1 MSDDANAEDR
11 LAMASAVVSATPQ
24 QVWRSL
30 TEPSL
35 VKEYFFGTEVA
46 TGWKQGSAITYT
58 GEYEGKAYE
67 DKGAVLEVDEPR
79 LLRTSFFSPMSG
91 LPDVPEYYQ
100 HVTYRIEAADQGSK
114 VTITQDHNAS
124 DEAAEHSSANWQ
136 TILDG
141 LARVAPRA

>member
-1 MSDDANAEDR
+1 MSDDANAADR
-11 LAMASAVVSATPQ
+11 VATASAVISATPQ

-35 VKEYFFGTEVA
+35 VKEYFFGTKVD
-46 TGWKQGSAITYT
+46 TDWKPGSAITYT

-67 DKGAVLEVDEPR
+67 DKGVVLEVDEPR

-91 LPDVPEYYQ
+91 LPDVPENYQ
-100 HVTYRIEAADQGSK
+100 NVTYRIEAADQGSK

-124 DEAAEHSSANWQ
+124 AEAAEHSSSKGQ

-141 LARVAPRA
+141 LAKVAPRA

>member
-1 MSDDANAEDR
+1 MSDHPNAENR
-11 LAMASAVVSATPQ
+11 LATASAVVSATPQ

-46 TGWKQGSAITYT
+46 TDWKPGSAITYT

-67 DKGAVLEVDEPR
+67 DKGVVLDVEEPR

-91 LPDVPEYYQ
+91 LPDVPENYQ
-100 HVTYRIEAADQGSK
+100 NVTYRIEAADQGSK

-124 DEAAEHSSANWQ
+124 AEAAEHSSANWQ

-141 LARVAPRA
+141 LAKVAPRA